1 MDSLFSDEELFL
13 TQNSFSEE
21 RVEDN
26 FSIDSI
32 LDGLVACDEPVSQNS
47 CEEELKQVV
56 TEKSI
61 KDGRTDPSNYPEAV
75 RKIVIVDDEEL
86 EKRKESR
93 IPPNTRIN
101 TSWAVRAWSE
111 WALERNGMIAIKGET
126 GITLPEVNPDILN
139 ITHNEEVNYWL
150 SKFVVEVR
158 KKKDPGTFYPPN
170 TLYQLCCG
178 LQRYMRDNGRPELNF
193 FTDTSFK
200 HFQDCLD
207 AEMKRLTA
215 MGIGSNVK
223 EAQAFSEDEENKLW
237 NLGLLGDSSPR
248 WDDFKECGFQNL
260 PRHKSGTRRP
270 NYVIV
275 AGKT

>member
-1 MDSLFSDEELFL
+1 MDGLFSDEELFL

-56 TEKSI
+56 SEKSI

-139 ITHNEEVNYWL
+139 ITHNEELNYWL

-170 TLYQLCCG
+170 TL
-178 LQRYMRDNGRPELNF
+178 
-193 FTDTSFK
+193 
-200 HFQDCLD
+200 
-207 AEMKRLTA
+207 
-215 MGIGSNVK
+215 
-223 EAQAFSEDEENKLW
+223 
-237 NLGLLGDSSPR
+237 
-248 WDDFKECGFQNL
+248 
-260 PRHKSGTRRP
+260 
-270 NYVIV
+270 
-275 AGKT
+275 